1 MMQSEID
8 LRHVEEVHA
17 RSKRL
22 LDLIKQQLD
31 LSGEERLLPLRFNVR
46 QAAKL
51 VGRSENT
58 IRRAEDTSE
67 LPPAKKKES
76 GVREG
81 YTLAD
86 LNVMRHAFNT
96 LPWREE
102 HEEPVVLSFQ
112 NFKGGV
118 GKSTTSVHAAQYF
131 ALQGYRVLMIDL
143 DPQATATLLFGF
155 TPATDIEEDQ
165 TALPFFESIEETLEY
180 AVRSTHWPQ
189 LDLIPSNLQLYNA
202 EYLIAADTSSGAM
215 RFERLRD
222 GIAQI
227 SQNYDIV
234 ILDPPPALGMIS
246 INALAACNAL
256 IVPTPPAVVDYAST
270 VTFFQM
276 LVSVIETLEKN
287 GVHPAFKFLQV
298 LPTRV
303 DEQKMAQRVIRDGM
317 KKIFGTEVISTA
329 LIDSSEYNTGSAEMR
344 TVYEYTGPSNK
355 TYKRCRANLDRVMS
369 DIEEQVRLTWR
380 SHQRQMR
387 VQGAA

>member
-1 MMQSEID
+1 MQSEID
-8 LRHVEEVHA
+8 LHHVEEVHA

-31 LSGEERLLPLRFNVR
+31 MSSEERTLPLRFNVR

-58 IRRAEDTSE
+58 IRRAEDSGE
-67 LPPAKKKES
+67 LPPAKKKET

-86 LNVMRHAFNT
+86 LNVMRDAFNT

-131 ALQGYRVLMIDL
+131 ALQGYRVLMVDL

-155 TPATDIEEDQ
+155 NPATDIGEED
-165 TALPFFESIEETLEY
+165 TALPFFESHRESLDY
-180 AVRSTHWPQ
+180 AVRSTHWPG

-202 EYLIAADTSSGAM
+202 EYLIAADTNAGAA

-222 GIAQI
+222 GIADI
-227 SQNYDIV
+227 AVNYDVV

-276 LVSVIETLEKN
+276 LTEVIGTLEDA

-303 DEQKMAQRVIRDGM
+303 DENKMAQKVIRDGM
-317 KKIFGTEVISTA
+317 RKVFGNGVLSTA

-355 TYKRCRANLDRVMS
+355 TYRRCRANLDRVMG
-369 DIEEQVRLTWR
+369 DIEEQVRFTWR
-380 SHQRQMR
+380 SHQRKMR
-387 VQGAA
+387 IQGAA